1 MLCASRELD
10 QTGQTLGWTKNDSA
24 LDCGR
29 APLGG
34 KALQP
39 PSWLPP
45 TFRTR
50 KGLARNPINLNLEGR
65 LNEFGN
71 HLKFQLPPGH
81 SPPGLDW
88 LFYLELPGFGWNCLE
103 EVGWKRD

>member
-24 LDCGR
+24 LDCRR

-45 TFRTR
+45 TYRTR
-50 KGLARNPINLNLEGR
+50 KGLARNPINLNLKGR

-81 SPPGLDW
+81 SLLTWIGFSTWNYLD
-88 LFYLELPGFGWNCLE
+88 LVGTGWIC
-103 EVGWKRD
+103 

>member
-24 LDCGR
+24 LDCRR

-45 TFRTR
+45 TYRTR
-50 KGLARNPINLNLEGR
+50 KGLARNPINLNLKGR

-71 HLKFQLPPGH
+71 HLNSNYRRDIPLGRDVPVVVGIEMVLLPPTRQG
-81 SPPGLDW
+81 G
-88 LFYLELPGFGWNCLE
+88 
-103 EVGWKRD
+103 R